1 MTAIILR
8 TEFFQVEIVLIF
20 NFFFVVVATISRN
33 HQTHQASSEKRRIV
47 TLKKKKKD
55 ICCVKITF
63 VDHVRKTSQPCIRGK
78 KKEIYINLS
87 FNEKL
92 PESAGTWE
100 LCDKSLVCLSRF
112 IYGLVLKGEECIDT
126 LYTKSHTDQQSCGKI
141 NFVFESP
148 EPVIPPPPTPAPC
161 RPRDPV
167 CFRTPGIQLCV
178 TKPVLLESE
187 CSMRQGHMGFLPT
200 SSLPSSPSLGCT
212 RRPPAKRQGGSGTM
226 VSLHRT
232 VSHGAQSGHV
242 TTQELLLS
250 CVVLSLK

>member
-1 MTAIILR
+1 MLC
-8 TEFFQVEIVLIF
+8 E
-20 NFFFVVVATISRN
+20 N
-33 HQTHQASSEKRRIV
+33 HI
-47 TLKKKKKD
+47 
-55 ICCVKITF
+55 
-63 VDHVRKTSQPCIRGK
+63 VDHVRKTSQPCIRG

-100 LCDKSLVCLSRF
+100 LCDKSLICLSRF
-112 IYGLVLKGEECIDT
+112 IYGLVLKGEECIYT

-148 EPVIPPPPTPAPC
+148 EPVIPPLPALPPA
-161 RPRDPV
+161 RPSLL
-167 CFRTPGIQLCV
+167 RTPGIQLCV

-212 RRPPAKRQGGSGTM
+212 RQPPAKQQRGAGQWCHCTEQSHM
-226 VSLHRT
+226 VLRMDT
-232 VSHGAQSGHV
+232 
-242 TTQELLLS
+242 
-250 CVVLSLK
+250 